1 MKNLILAAS
10 FFLLGLSMHTTG
22 FAKAR
27 VLGIKQEAGSI
38 QKKEKAKMKSENEVM
53 RKQAKVE
60 AQKNGAVKTK
70 ADGTPDKRYKENKK
84 LKSDGTPDKRYKEN
98 KGK

>member
-1 MKNLILAAS
+1 MKKLILAAS
-10 FFLLGLSMHTTG
+10 FFLLGLSIQTAA
-22 FAKAR
+22 FANSR
-27 VLGIKQEAGSI
+27 VLGIKQEATSN
-38 QKKEKAKMKSENEVM
+38 QKKEKAKMKSENEEM

-60 AQKNGAVKTK
+60 AQKNSAVKTK